1 MIYTPR
7 NTGQGATVHVAGRG
21 KLAYVVEVDTDKG
34 DVTSVAQPLQVN
46 QAGDSFIT
54 ETQRF
59 SVVFPLF
66 GGFKA
71 PIAFVCIP

>member
-7 NTGQGATVHVAGRG
+7 NTGRGATCHVAGRG
-21 KLAYVVEVDTDKG
+21 RLDWVLEVDTDEAT
-34 DVTSVAQPLQVN
+34 VTVGAQPFQSTASGEIV
-46 QAGDSFIT
+46 T
-54 ETQRF
+54 ETLKF
-59 SVVFPLF
+59 GTVFPLF